1 MRSVL
6 SLLSRFRKLIW
17 TLQDGYRR
25 LQRIQE
31 ALGRIE
37 RRQVALN
44 PTTSF
49 SEAEFRV
56 FSQWGE
62 DGLIQY
68 LLSRVPSPN
77 KVFVEFGVENYI
89 ESNTRFLA
97 INDRWSG
104 LVMDGS
110 AANVEF
116 IRRDS
121 ISWACDVKSVTAFI
135 TRENINELL
144 ESNGIR
150 GDIGLLSIDIDGNDY
165 WVWEA
170 IECISPRIVVC
181 EYNSLFGLVARVT
194 VPYDPA
200 FVRAKAH
207 YSKVYYGA
215 SIAALEALGRS
226 KGYTLVGGNSGG
238 NNVFFVR
245 NDLTAAVR
253 PVSAVESYQQARFR
267 EYHDEYG
274 QLTYDNFESQL
285 AKIGDLMVFD
295 LDRQIPVRI
304 GDLPR
309 SGSAKHEP

>member
-1 MRSVL
+1 MT
-6 SLLSRFRKLIW
+6 LLSRLRKLIW
-17 TLQDGYRR
+17 TLRDGSQR

-37 RRQVALN
+37 RRQIALT
-44 PTTSF
+44 PTTNF

-68 LLSRVPSPN
+68 LTARVPMPN

-89 ESNTRFLA
+89 ESNTRYLA
-97 INDRWSG
+97 INDCWSG

-110 AANVEF
+110 AENIDF
-116 IRRDS
+116 IQHDP
-121 ISWACDVKSVTAFI
+121 ISWACDVKSVCAFI

-144 ESNGIR
+144 ELNGIQ
-150 GDIGLLSIDIDGNDY
+150 GDIGLLSVDIDGNDY

-170 IECISPRIVVC
+170 IQRVSPRIVIC
-181 EYNSLFGLVARVT
+181 EYNSLFGPVARVT

-200 FVRAKAH
+200 FIRDKAH
-207 YSKVYYGA
+207 HSKVYYGA
-215 SIAALEALGRS
+215 SIAALETLGRS
-226 KGYTLVGGNSGG
+226 KGYTLVGGNSAG

-245 NDLTAAVR
+245 NDLMDAFR
-253 PVSAVESYQQARFR
+253 PVSACEAYRQARFR
-267 EYHDEYG
+267 EFHDEYG
-274 QLTYDNFESQL
+274 HLTCDNFESQL
-285 AKIGDLMVFD
+285 AKIDDLVVFD
-295 LDRQIPVRI
+295 IDHQISVKI

-309 SGSAKHEP
+309 SGSANV

>member
-1 MRSVL
+1 M

-17 TLQDGYRR
+17 VFQDGSRR

-37 RRQVALN
+37 GRQVAAN
-44 PTTSF
+44 PSTSF
-49 SEAEFRV
+49 SEAEFSV

-68 LLSRVPSPN
+68 LTARVPLPN

-97 INDRWSG
+97 LNDRWSG

-110 AANVEF
+110 TANVEF
-116 IRRDS
+116 IRRDP
-121 ISWACDVKSVTAFI
+121 ISWACDVKSVCAFI

-170 IECISPRIVVC
+170 IQCISPRIVIC
-181 EYNSLFGLVARVT
+181 EYNSLFGPAVQVT
-194 VPYDPA
+194 TPYDPA
-200 FVRAKAH
+200 FIRDKAH
-207 YSKVYYGA
+207 HSKVYYGA

-226 KGYTLVGGNSGG
+226 KGYTLVGGNSAG
-238 NNVFFVR
+238 NNVLFVR

-253 PVSAVESYQQARFR
+253 PVSAVEAYQQARFR
-267 EYHDEYG
+267 EFHNEHG
-274 QLTYDNFESQL
+274 HLTYDNFESQL
-285 AKIGDLMVFD
+285 AKIGDLIVFD
-295 LDRQIPVRI
+295 LDRQITVKI

-309 SGSAKHEP
+309 SESANV

>member
-1 MRSVL
+1 MSI
-6 SLLSRFRKLIW
+6 LSRFRQFLWIVR
-17 TLQDGYRR
+17 DSSHR

-37 RRQVALN
+37 RRQIAAN
-44 PTTSF
+44 STASF
-49 SEAEFRV
+49 NEAEFRV

-77 KVFVEFGVENYI
+77 KVFAEFGVENYI

-144 ESNGIR
+144 ESNGIL

-170 IECISPRIVVC
+170 IRCISPRIVIC
-181 EYNSLFGLVARVT
+181 EYNSLFGPVARVT
-194 VPYDPA
+194 TPYDPA
-200 FVRAKAH
+200 FIRNKAH
-207 YSKVYYGA
+207 HSKVYYGA

-226 KGYTLVGGNSGG
+226 KGYTLVGGNSAG
-238 NNVFFVR
+238 NNVFFVQD
-245 NDLTAAVR
+245 DLTMGLKPVHAAKAYR
-253 PVSAVESYQQARFR
+253 QARFR
-267 EYHDEYG
+267 EFHNEYG
-274 QLTYDNFESQL
+274 RLTYDNFESQL

-295 LDRQIPVRI
+295 IDRQITVKI
-304 GDLPR
+304 SDLPR
-309 SGSAKHEP
+309 SESANV